1 MSINRP
7 RQSKAHPL
15 EKSCLSETGR
25 DNEHAQEN
33 AERCPVDR
41 RDKIRLAQH
50 TSPNH
55 QSSTED
61 RGGGFVKSVGEDQ
74 AVDSE
79 EDPDNYDS
87 ESGRESQISRRLG
100 PSS

>member
-1 MSINRP
+1 
-7 RQSKAHPL
+7 
-15 EKSCLSETGR
+15 
-25 DNEHAQEN
+25 
-33 AERCPVDR
+33 
-41 RDKIRLAQH
+41 
-50 TSPNH
+50 
-55 QSSTED
+55 
-61 RGGGFVKSVGEDQ
+61 VKSVGEDQ